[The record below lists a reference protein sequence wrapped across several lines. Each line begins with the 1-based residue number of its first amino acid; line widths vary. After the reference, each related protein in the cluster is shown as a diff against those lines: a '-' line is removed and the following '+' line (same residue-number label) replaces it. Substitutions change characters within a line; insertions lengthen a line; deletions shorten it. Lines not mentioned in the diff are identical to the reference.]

1 VSSKLTYASLP
12 IEIKKIAN
20 GALGL
25 GFLRSLF
32 SYSSTYHLMIKISDG
47 AFIGFGLYHFEE
59 TVRTD
64 GSKFVKG
71 VIDCVVVDTPY
82 RKSGFG
88 TTITF
93 GILRKMSAY
102 GANRVEIVM
111 KAPSHIDI
119 DGQPGVPSV
128 GSTQLL
134 EALSFRHVRT
144 IHDFYKK
151 SSIQFGYDCTFCGNR
166 PDTCK
171 GLLYAIDA

>member
-1 VSSKLTYASLP
+1 MSSKLTYSSLP
-12 IEIKKIAN
+12 IEIKRIAN

-59 TVRTD
+59 TIRSD
-64 GSKFVKG
+64 GTKTVKG
-71 VIDCVVVDTPY
+71 IIDCVVVDTPY
-82 RKSGFG
+82 RRSGFG
-88 TTITF
+88 SVITF

-102 GANRVEIVM
+102 NADRVEIVM
-111 KAPSHIDI
+111 KSPSAIDI
-119 DGQPGVPSV
+119 DGQPGVPAI

-134 EALSFRHVRT
+134 ELLNFKHVKT
-144 IHDFYKK
+144 IHDYYKK
-151 SSIQFGYDCTFCGNR
+151 SSVQFGYDCTFCGNR

-171 GLLYAIDA
+171 GLLFAIDA